1 MAKTIA
7 EPIYSFIQLPE
18 LVITAPRPNTAKA
31 EKLVPFI
38 LDAEGGL
45 SRSKIDLASA
55 NFCPTPNPEDGYK
68 YHTNKGITY
77 ATWKEFMG
85 PNRDLDF
92 YRMTDW
98 DWFYIFKKGYW
109 DRWKA
114 DHIFSQQIANV
125 LVDWVWASGVWGIRF
140 PQRMLGVTED
150 GIVGKETLS
159 ALNQQNKDVMARRLY
174 ARREEHFRN
183 LAANDPKFGAPNL
196 QGWLNRLE
204 DLKKFNERIKR
215 E

>member
-7 EPIYSFIQLPE
+7 TPVVDLIDISSINIPKPVQ
-18 LVITAPRPNTAKA
+18 RAKPDV
-31 EKLVPFI
+31 LVPFI

-45 SRSKIDLASA
+45 SEAKTDAASG
-55 NFCPTPNPEDGYK
+55 NYCPTPLDGRY

-77 ATWKEFMG
+77 TTWVNVFG
-85 PNRDLDF
+85 NNRDQAFLN
-92 YRMTDW
+92 MKHSDW
-98 DWFYIFKKGYW
+98 MQVFIQLYW
-109 DRWKA
+109 SRWKA
-114 DHIFSQQIANV
+114 DYIYSQEVANI

-140 PQRMLGVTED
+140 PQRMLGVMDD
-150 GIVGKETLS
+150 GIVGDKTLTS
-159 ALNQQNKDVMARRLY
+159 LNKQNKDEFLKRLY

-183 LAANDPKFGAPNL
+183 LAAKDPKFGAPNL

-204 DLKKFNERIKR
+204 NLKKFNERIKR